1 MVNRF
6 IKELSRSM
14 SCQLPAQLPAI
25 CCRADPFYRDSRPA
39 ETLEVPITIVLD
51 TINAQIEHYFL
62 KIIFVHFRML

>member
-25 CCRADPFYRDSRPA
+25 CCQADPFYRDSRPA
-39 ETLEVPITIVLD
+39 ET
-51 TINAQIEHYFL
+51 QIPNRTSLY
-62 KIIFVHFRML
+62 IQRMLLKRVKLNVRVRF